1 MSKTFPSLKEA
12 KIVIGFLGVSHKK
25 VINQVNILKMFTRVK
40 YYGGFERVLQIVSRS
55 VLLSEKCFCGTCLL
69 QNFIFLRV
77 AKLVVQCHHPLST
90 QEEEAVI
97 SHKCMKSA
105 KRNHRHC
112 HCNLA
117 LFLRVI
123 KQLNFQHKKTLKTFL

>member
-1 MSKTFPSLKEA
+1 M
-12 KIVIGFLGVSHKK
+12 
-25 VINQVNILKMFTRVK
+25 NILKMFTRVK

-55 VLLSEKCFCGTCLL
+55 LVLLSEKCFCGTCLL

-123 KQLNFQHKKTLKTFL
+123 KQLNFQHKKNPENFSLKRKYVIIKETINSYLN